1 MTINGETII
10 QTAANQT
17 LRELSHRITARATPL
32 ELIPDHDDESAILAV
47 LCNIYLAGYQ
57 CGVLDESRRRKD

>member
-17 LRELSHRITARATPL
+17 LRELSRRITARATPL
-32 ELIPDHDDESAILAV
+32 ELIPDQDDESAILAV

-57 CGVLDESRRRKD
+57 SGVLDESRRSKD